1 MEPVQELPPQRH
13 VIDLVSDEEDCESID
28 LAEDIEDFGP
38 FFDDAIHASDQIQQ
52 DGDNLDDFFAP
63 PRLGS
68 SPHAAH
74 NPIDLTGLDAS
85 SDADNPPARSPPARS
100 PQGTAMV
107 MHDDHDLAAGEL
119 ITAAACLQ
127 MVLNVLP
134 DISVDHALSVIYTST
149 KDDTRTTAECER
161 IIAQLLDEG
170 GYPKEQDEENS
181 RKRKRNEIDSSSDF
195 EGREEDAESPLYHR
209 DA

>member
-13 VIDLVSDEEDCESID
+13 VIDLVSDEEDRESLD

-38 FFDDAIHASDQIQQ
+38 FFDDAIHASDQIQL
-52 DGDNLDDFFAP
+52 DGDDLDEFFASP
-63 PRLGS
+63 SLGS
-68 SPHAAH
+68 SPHTAH
-74 NPIDLTGLDAS
+74 NPIDLPGLDDS
-85 SDADNPPARSPPARS
+85 SDADNPPARSAPARA
-100 PQGTAMV
+100 PQDTAMV
-107 MHDDHDLAAGEL
+107 MHNDHDLTASEL

-134 DISVDHALSVIYTST
+134 DISVDHALSVIFTST

-161 IIAQLLDEG
+161 IIAQLLDG
-170 GYPKEQDEENS
+170 GEYPKEKDEENS
-181 RKRKRNEIDSSSDF
+181 RKRKRNEDDSLSDF
-195 EGREEDAESPLYHR
+195 EGREEDAESPIYHR